1 MYGSCIVIIV
11 SLVGSRVVLVVAASH
26 RLTPASLILVD
37 SKEREIE
44 RWKEDNSRTLSTR
57 PALPFLLL
65 LLCDTLFLA
74 RLFSTNRYVETAA
87 IEAALVRIDKL
98 YASTS
103 GGEPAQLALAAG
115 FLMDASGRV
124 AAVTPPA
131 ARRPSGNNAVG
142 RGRSGGAPRE
152 GSKGRGTGRGK
163 SAGGGSGGTAAAAA
177 GSSEGSGSGGQKMSN
192 PGASDSSGVVSTEA
206 GVGRGHG
213 RASAARDS
221 AVGAVAVAVAA
232 ARVSSAGE
240 ARWRPSSSAP
250 PIPGPLPVGRLT
262 VEADR
267 RSTGF
272 TAVAPLAQ
280 GWTPRG
286 GTRLVVGGGAGRGKG
301 STGQFYPSTVMF
313 GSQWG
318 RNRGWR
324 RTGYTESDVDPLMS
338 SCAFRAPANAT
349 KELRRNDLDDDKSSA
364 DFEEMDLVR
373 RIRSFRARR

>member
-1 MYGSCIVIIV
+1 M
-11 SLVGSRVVLVVAASH
+11 
-26 RLTPASLILVD
+26 
-37 SKEREIE
+37 
-44 RWKEDNSRTLSTR
+44 
-57 PALPFLLL
+57 
-65 LLCDTLFLA
+65 
-74 RLFSTNRYVETAA
+74 
-87 IEAALVRIDKL
+87 RIDKL

-115 FLMDASGRV
+115 FEMDASGRV
-124 AAVTPPA
+124 AAVSPLA
-131 ARRPSGNNAVG
+131 ARRSSGNNAVG
-142 RGRSGGAPRE
+142 RGRSSGAPHDGR
-152 GSKGRGTGRGK
+152 KGRGRGRGK
-163 SAGGGSGGTAAAAA
+163 AAGGGSSDTTAAAAA
-177 GSSEGSGSGGQKMSN
+177 GSSEGSGNGGGRKMSISE
-192 PGASDSSGVVSTEA
+192 ALDSSGVVPTEA
-206 GVGRGHG
+206 GVGRGRG
-213 RASAARDS
+213 RGATAHDSAA
-221 AVGAVAVAVAA
+221 GAVAVAA
-232 ARVSSAGE
+232 ARVSSEGE
-240 ARWRPSSSAP
+240 TRWRPSSSAP

-262 VEADR
+262 VGADR

-286 GTRLVVGGGAGRGKG
+286 GSRLVVGGGAGSGRG
-301 STGQFYPSTVMF
+301 STGQLYPSTVMF

-349 KELRRNDLDDDKSSA
+349 KELRRNDLDGDKSSA